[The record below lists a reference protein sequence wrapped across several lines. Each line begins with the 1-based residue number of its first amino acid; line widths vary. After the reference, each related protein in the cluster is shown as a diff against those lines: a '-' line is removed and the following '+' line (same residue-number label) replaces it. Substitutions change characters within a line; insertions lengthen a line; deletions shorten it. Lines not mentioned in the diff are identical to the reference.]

1 LDGRRIA
8 VEETGAAQEHSG
20 LNTISSG
27 SAYDEQTFRD
37 LRMDQERITSSRFS
51 DCAFVHC
58 SFAGCAFSDCR
69 FVDCV
74 FQYCDL
80 GVARVPSSALSSVR
94 FVDSKVVGVNWVDA
108 KWTKKTASAIS
119 FERCV
124 ICRSTFFG
132 LKLPAL
138 RVRECTAVDVDF
150 READLRGADL
160 RGTDLSE
167 SLFSETN
174 LAGADLRGARNYR
187 ISPARNVLT
196 RTKFSM
202 PEAMALLYCL
212 DIVLADGETPPA

>member
-1 LDGRRIA
+1 LHGRRIA
-8 VEETGAAQEHSG
+8 IEETGGTQEHSG
-20 LNTISSG
+20 LNTIASG

-37 LRMDQERITSSRFS
+37 LQMDQGRITSGRFS

-69 FVDCV
+69 FVNCV
-74 FQYCDL
+74 FQHFDL
-80 GVARVPSSALSSVR
+80 SVARAPSSAFSGVR
-94 FVDSKVVGVNWVDA
+94 FEDSKVVGVNWVDA
-108 KWTKKTASAIS
+108 KWAKRAAGAIG

-124 ICRSTFFG
+124 ISRSTFFG
-132 LKLPAL
+132 LKQPSL

-150 READLRGADL
+150 READLRGADF

-174 LAGADLRGARNYR
+174 LAGADFTGARNYR

-196 RTKFSM
+196 KTRFSM

-212 DIVLADGETPPA
+212 DIVLADGEKPA